1 MTVHYDSLRELAND
15 QALEIESLIRKI
27 KSLEEEVSQ
36 LRQIINQQ
44 QETANTY
51 GKIFQLQEAELKR
64 LRGENNDRLYQQSR
78 CD

>member
-15 QALEIESLIRKI
+15 QALEIESLMRKV

-51 GKIFQLQEAELKR
+51 GKIFQLQEAELKK
-64 LRGENNDRLYQQSR
+64 LRGEYNE
-78 CD
+78 

>member
-1 MTVHYDSLRELAND
+1 MTAHYDSLRELAND
-15 QALEIESLIRKI
+15 QALEIESLMRKV

-64 LRGENNDRLYQQSR
+64 LRGEEQ
-78 CD
+78 

>member
-15 QALEIESLIRKI
+15 QALEIESLRRKV
-27 KSLEEEVSQ
+27 KSLEEEVTQ

-64 LRGENNDRLYQQSR
+64 LRGEYNE
-78 CD
+78 

>member
-1 MTVHYDSLRELAND
+1 MTAHYDSLRELAND
-15 QALEIESLIRKI
+15 QALEIESLMSKV

-51 GKIFQLQEAELKR
+51 GKIFQLQEAELKK
-64 LRGENNDRLYQQSR
+64 LRGEYNE
-78 CD
+78 

>member
-15 QALEIESLIRKI
+15 QALEIESLRRKV

-64 LRGENNDRLYQQSR
+64 LRGENNE
-78 CD
+78 

>member
-1 MTVHYDSLRELAND
+1 MTVHYDSFRELAND
-15 QALEIESLIRKI
+15 QALEIESLRRKV

-64 LRGENNDRLYQQSR
+64 LRGET
-78 CD
+78 

>member
-15 QALEIESLIRKI
+15 QALEIESLMSKV

-64 LRGENNDRLYQQSR
+64 LRGEYNE
-78 CD
+78 

>member
-15 QALEIESLIRKI
+15 QALEIESLMRKV

-44 QETANTY
+44 QETVNTY

-64 LRGENNDRLYQQSR
+64 LRGEYNE
-78 CD
+78 

>member
-15 QALEIESLIRKI
+15 QALEIESLMRKV

-64 LRGENNDRLYQQSR
+64 LRGEYNE
-78 CD
+78 

>member
-15 QALEIESLIRKI
+15 QALEIESLRRNV
-27 KSLEEEVSQ
+27 KSLEGEVSQ

-44 QETANTY
+44 QETVNTY

-64 LRGENNDRLYQQSR
+64 LRGEYNE
-78 CD
+78 

>member
-1 MTVHYDSLRELAND
+1 MTVHYDSLRKLAND
-15 QALEIESLIRKI
+15 QALEIESLRRNV

-64 LRGENNDRLYQQSR
+64 LRGEYNE
-78 CD
+78 

>member
-15 QALEIESLIRKI
+15 QALEIESLMRKV

-36 LRQIINQQ
+36 LRQIIDQQ

-64 LRGENNDRLYQQSR
+64 LRGEYNE
-78 CD
+78 

>member
-15 QALEIESLIRKI
+15 QALEIESLMRKI

-44 QETANTY
+44 QETVNTY

-64 LRGENNDRLYQQSR
+64 LRGEYNE
-78 CD
+78 

>member
-15 QALEIESLIRKI
+15 QALEIESLRRKV

-36 LRQIINQQ
+36 LRQIIDQQ

-64 LRGENNDRLYQQSR
+64 LRGEYNE
-78 CD
+78 

>member
-1 MTVHYDSLRELAND
+1 MTAHYDSLRELAND
-15 QALEIESLIRKI
+15 QALEIESLMRKV

-64 LRGENNDRLYQQSR
+64 LRGEYNE
-78 CD
+78 

>member
-15 QALEIESLIRKI
+15 QALEIESLMRKV

-44 QETANTY
+44 QETVNTY
-51 GKIFQLQEAELKR
+51 GKIFQLQEAELKK
-64 LRGENNDRLYQQSR
+64 LRGEYNE
-78 CD
+78 

>member
-1 MTVHYDSLRELAND
+1 MTAHYDSLRELAND
-15 QALEIESLIRKI
+15 QALEIESLRRKV

-51 GKIFQLQEAELKR
+51 GKIFQLQEAELKK
-64 LRGENNDRLYQQSR
+64 LRGDYNE
-78 CD
+78 

>member
-1 MTVHYDSLRELAND
+1 MTAHYDSLRELAND
-15 QALEIESLIRKI
+15 QALEIESLMRKV

-36 LRQIINQQ
+36 LRQIIDQQ

-64 LRGENNDRLYQQSR
+64 LRGEYNE
-78 CD
+78 

>member
-15 QALEIESLIRKI
+15 QALEIESLRKKV

-64 LRGENNDRLYQQSR
+64 LRGEYNE
-78 CD
+78 